1 MYAIVNPDGTFREM
15 REGQIKEGDN
25 TATRT
30 KPYAVP
36 VTDTRPVLAQGER
49 WRNERRVVT
58 ANSVTLE
65 ADGVELIPVP
75 TDADIAGEHMTR
87 DAFARGLVRVLANR
101 FGMTPKQLVD
111 AIKAQA

>member
-1 MYAIVNPDGTFREM
+1 MHAILNPDGTVRELKD
-15 REGQIKEGDN
+15 GLIKAGDN
-25 TATRT
+25 VANRS

-36 VTDTRPVLAQGER
+36 VTDTRPVIAQGER

-58 ANSVTLE
+58 ADLVTLE

-75 TDADIAGEHMTR
+75 TEAEVAGGHMTR

-101 FGMTPKQLVD
+101 FGVTAKQLVD